1 MTPFFS
7 AGTASC
13 RPLTAQGVAAEREQ
27 DPPGSTLA
35 GALLVAGA
43 FLGFTACASRTTPV
57 ETSGTRDFATRYTAA
72 WNSQDAQ
79 SVASFFAETGSLTI
93 NDGTPSV
100 GRAAI
105 TGVAQGFMTA
115 FPDLV
120 VTMDSVSL
128 AGSRAL
134 YHWTLTGT
142 NTGPGGTGRAVRISG
157 YEEWTFGGDG
167 LIEASRG
174 HFDEAEYERQLREGV
189 TPVR

>member
-1 MTPFFS
+1 MS
-7 AGTASC
+7 G
-13 RPLTAQGVAAEREQ
+13 R

-35 GALLVAGA
+35 GALLVVGA
-43 FLGFTACASRTTPV
+43 SLGFTACASRTTPV
-57 ETSGTRDFATRYTAA
+57 TSLPNDFATRYTAA
-72 WNSQDAQ
+72 WNGQDPAR
-79 SVASFFAETGSLTI
+79 VASFFAETGSLTI

-100 GRAAI
+100 GRVAI

-142 NTGPGGTGRAVRISG
+142 NTGPRGTGRAVRISG